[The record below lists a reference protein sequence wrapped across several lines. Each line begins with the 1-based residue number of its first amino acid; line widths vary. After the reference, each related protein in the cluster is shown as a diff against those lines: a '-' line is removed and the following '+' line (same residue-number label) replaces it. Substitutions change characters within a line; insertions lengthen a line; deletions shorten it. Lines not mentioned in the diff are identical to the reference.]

1 MARTHSDAV
10 LAEREAICAFLERK
24 GQTYQASRIRRG
36 EHLKPYAVAAT
47 AAPQTLGMEDPRGWE
62 EDGA

>member
-1 MARTHSDAV
+1 MARTHTDAV

-36 EHLKPYAVAAT
+36 EHLKPYAVAPT
-47 AAPQTLGMEDPRGWE
+47 AAQTRGMEEPRGWE